1 MSRIALLV
9 ATTEYVDPGLRL
21 LRSPAQDARRLAALL
36 EDDSIGYFDRVLVLA
51 NEPKSA
57 IEEHIEELFG
67 RRDPADTVMLY
78 MSCHGIRDKHG
89 RLFFTTVRTRRDLP
103 ESTSVSARFVEEQM
117 SRCRAAGKI
126 LLLDCCYGGAFVQGM
141 EPFAATDG
149 GELSAQAAGKGT
161 YVMAASDVLEFAYE
175 GETMK
180 HRSGP
185 FRSVFTEAIIDGLGT
200 GRADADNDGVI
211 TAHELFVHIQD
222 HVRRSGVPQTP
233 TEFTSGVQGNIPI
246 AKAALWHRDADARA
260 DPFGE
265 ESLPLTELLPALVPT
280 EDRGLC
286 APGWPRNGTFAVPLG
301 RMYDPEHGLR
311 ETLTLDL
318 SGGAAHVGIVGG
330 MWSGKTSVLRTLAC
344 SLALTH
350 SPAEAQ
356 IYALHGEPDGLAR
369 LAGLPHVGKIA
380 DYSERDAVRE
390 IVEGAAAL
398 LSRREQVCGMLRI
411 RSPRLFRSRRLRGEI
426 PGDEVGEVFLLI
438 DSWPDFADRYPEFA
452 RLCLRIAQLG
462 AYYGMHLAVSSDRWR
477 DIPDELLPH
486 LSNWIE
492 LALADPQE
500 SRIDAQLAGA
510 LPPSGPGFGLSRGG
524 RYVRIAVPAASEG
537 PDGTPEDDSAAV
549 DELVGRIAA
558 AWRGPR
564 VPALDGQDGPA
575 MRSPG
580 LLELIGVPDPST
592 FDTSGAW
599 SRRTRDKL
607 LRPVIGVDLLGR
619 PVELDLKEPAE
630 GGVGPHGLLV
640 GATGSGKSELLR
652 TLVLSLAVTH
662 SSEVLNFLLIDG
674 KGSGTF
680 GGFERLPH
688 VSAVV
693 TGLQDELA
701 LIERLRAVLA
711 AELARRR
718 KLLQSRDHGTQRAY
732 EEARAQGAELEP
744 LPALL
749 IVIDEFAELPSL
761 WPPFADGLE
770 DICRRGRSL
779 GVHLLLSS
787 QRFDEATSRRL
798 GAHMTYRIGMRTY
811 SAEESRMML
820 GVPDAYTLPNQ
831 PGRGYLKFGA
841 DTMIGFQA
849 ALVPGGRRT

>member
-36 EDDSIGYFDRVLVLA
+36 EDDSVGYFDQVLVLA
-51 NEPKSA
+51 NEPKAA
-57 IEEHIEELFG
+57 IEEHIEELFA
-67 RRDPADTVMLY
+67 RREPADTVMLY

-141 EPFAATDG
+141 EPFAAPDD

-175 GETMK
+175 GETMTN
-180 HRSGP
+180 RSGP

-222 HVRRSGVPQTP
+222 QVRQSGVPQTP

-246 AKAALWHRDADARA
+246 ARAALWHRTADVRA

-265 ESLPLTELLPALVPT
+265 ESLPLGELLPALVPT
-280 EDRGLC
+280 DDRGLC

-350 SPAEAQ
+350 SPVEAQ

-369 LAGLPHVGKIA
+369 LAGLPHVGKVA
-380 DYSERDAVRE
+380 DYSERDGVRE

-411 RSPRLFRSRRLRGEI
+411 RSPRQFRARRLRGEI
-426 PGDEVGEVFLLI
+426 PGDKVGEVFLLI
-438 DSWPDFADRYPEFA
+438 DSWPDFEGRYPEFA

-462 AYYGMHLAVSSDRWR
+462 AYYGMHLAVSSDRWG
-477 DIPDELLPH
+477 DIPEELLPH
-486 LSNWIE
+486 LSNWVE

-524 RYVRIAVPAASEG
+524 RYVRIAVPATSEG
-537 PDGTPEDDSAAV
+537 GHGTSEDDSAAV
-549 DELVGRIAA
+549 DALVGKIAA
-558 AWRGPR
+558 AWHGPEI
-564 VPALDGQDGPA
+564 PA
-575 MRSPG
+575 MDDHAGPTMLSPG
-580 LLELIGVPDPST
+580 LLDLIGIHDPATFDAPST
-592 FDTSGAW
+592 W
-599 SRRTRDKL
+599 SQRTRGQL
-607 LRPVIGVDLLGR
+607 LRTAIGVDLLGR
-619 PVELDLKEPAE
+619 PVELDLKETAQ
-630 GGVGPHGLLV
+630 GGVGPHGLLI

-652 TLVLSLAVTH
+652 TLVLGLAVTH
-662 SSEVLNFLLIDG
+662 SSDVLNFLLIDG
-674 KGSGTF
+674 KGASTF

-688 VSAVV
+688 VSAVI
-693 TGLQDELA
+693 TGLVEELP
-701 LIERLRAVLA
+701 LIDRLRDVLS
-711 AELARRR
+711 AELSRRR
-718 KLLQSRDHGTQRAY
+718 QLVQSREHGTQWTY

-749 IVIDEFAELPSL
+749 IVIDEFSELLSSRPVL
-761 WPPFADGLE
+761 ADSLE

-779 GVHLLLSS
+779 GVHLLLAS

-798 GAHMTYRIGMRTY
+798 GIYLTYRIVMRTF

-831 PGRGYLKFGA
+831 PGRGYLKFGT
-841 DTMIGFQA
+841 DTMVGLQA
-849 ALVPGGRRT
+849 AQVSGGRRP